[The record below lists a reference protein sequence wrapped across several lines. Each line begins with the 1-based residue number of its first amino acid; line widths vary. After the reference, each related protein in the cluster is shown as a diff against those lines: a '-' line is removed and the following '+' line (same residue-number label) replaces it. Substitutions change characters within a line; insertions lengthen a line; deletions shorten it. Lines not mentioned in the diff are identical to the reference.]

1 MVKNE
6 SLSVMVEGILQG
18 DSYRPSAVI
27 VSKTFT
33 RSADMLRVR
42 ANHILPDGT
51 AVEWSVSN
59 DGGSTWVKTFKVQNE
74 GGVVSAKYTP
84 DNGGSW
90 TTIYGEF
97 IDGTF
102 YSPLD
107 KVSPFF
113 DLKEIW
119 GEFAGTADN
128 LMWKAELSTINKK
141 ETPRIIFQNGKGI
154 VLEANRKPLKPV
166 IDDTTQAG
174 WFYTT
179 TPTFTWSFVDPD
191 GDGQSAFTFIIRN
204 AGGDVIWTEEITGQ
218 AGTLQEHK
226 LPTLTRYE
234 ENETEGGL
242 LWSTGGYSFTAE
254 VKVEDDHA
262 GESEVSERLA
272 FKVLAFERPRIES
285 IISPQQEK
293 LYISEGAS
301 VEQLPT
307 AKAGTKV
314 TFLIDTVG
322 PFGDLSGIDLKYPY
336 LSTQA
341 ETNEKELKRTNGTNK
356 TIRQE
361 FWTKA
366 AITEVPSGTIVHF
379 EAIGT
384 GTEGGTTR
392 FYTSN
397 GTGNGTFNYSAG
409 LLKTQGT
416 VYEDWHVVLQ
426 GSQKSTTPD

>member
-1 MVKNE
+1 
-6 SLSVMVEGILQG
+6 MVEGILQG

-191 GDGQSAFTFIIRN
+191 GDGQAAFTFIIRN
-204 AGGDVIWTEEITGQ
+204 AGGDIIWTEEITGQ
-218 AGTLQEHK
+218 AGTLQEYK

-254 VKVEDDHA
+254 VMVVDDHS
-262 GESEVSERLA
+262 GESETSERLS
-272 FKVLAFERPRIES
+272 FKVLAFERPRIEKVV
-285 IISPQQEK
+285 SPPQGK

-301 VEQLPT
+301 FEQLPT
-307 AKAGTKV
+307 IKAGTKV
-314 TFLIDTVG
+314 TFLIDAVG
-322 PFGDLSGIDLKYPY
+322 PIEMSSIDLKYPY
-336 LSTQA
+336 LSMQA
-341 ETNEKELKRTNGTNK
+341 ETGEKELKRTNGTNK